1 MDEANATRQKGSVQN
16 QCFTTEVGETDV
28 NSLMFSGKS
37 NKTNKQKFKKKQ
49 INKLK

>member
-37 NKTNKQKFKKKQ
+37 NKTNKNFKKQ